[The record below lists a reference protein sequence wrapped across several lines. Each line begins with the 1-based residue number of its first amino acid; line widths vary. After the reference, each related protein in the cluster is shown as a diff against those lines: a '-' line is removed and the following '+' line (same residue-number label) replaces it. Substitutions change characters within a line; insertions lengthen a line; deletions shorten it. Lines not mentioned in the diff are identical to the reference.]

1 MNKNIKNIIFR
12 APYTKLLNAILLASL
27 AICGSGCSGDSGK
40 TSSDGKNIQ
49 VATGTI
55 IGFGSVIVNGIR
67 FTRKGGLADDR
78 VKLGFEN
85 NSSASEQNLRV
96 GMIVKVTGTIDA
108 ATDTG
113 EYESIE
119 FQPEIRGPL
128 DTGGVDTA
136 AGTLTIMGRKVQI
149 DTNTNFEN
157 IRDLTEI
164 GSELQAERQP
174 ELEIS
179 GNLDNATG
187 ILHATRVARK
197 ADDFNALPDKVVQ
210 IKGEISNANIAGGS
224 FNIGSV
230 TVKLDTA
237 ALGAGTVRADIAD
250 GAVFEVKGTLN
261 GTAITAINVEKKAAV
276 EAMMNSLVCIKGT
289 ATGGIDDKTL
299 TINGPNGAI
308 TVNASAASFQI
319 GDASATSAIAAAG
332 ASVEVEGVLQPDGSI
347 AATRVYTETERTVKL
362 EGNALAGAFNAT
374 ASTLTLN
381 GVKMD
386 ITATT
391 RLVANK
397 GKALDL
403 ANIATGDHLQIVGL
417 FDGNTGKVKASQVQ
431 VTTASTDTFIQGPVT
446 AAAAPNLTLIGTI
459 SVDTSHVDQT
469 LNFLDD
475 RNVTPVKFGSRAA
488 FFAAVKTDGLT
499 TVRAVGSLTGT
510 SLSAT
515 KVLLE

>member
-1 MNKNIKNIIFR
+1 MNENILFR
-12 APYTKLLNAILLASL
+12 TSCSRLLNVILLASL
-27 AICGSGCSGDSGK
+27 TLCGFGCSPDSGK
-40 TSSDGKNIQ
+40 STDSKNIQ

-55 IGFGSVIVNGIR
+55 IGFGSVIVNGVR
-67 FTRKGGLADDR
+67 FTRKGGLPDNR
-78 VKLGFEN
+78 IKLGFEN
-85 NSSASEQNLRV
+85 NSSAGEENLRV

-128 DTGGVDTA
+128 DANGVDTTK
-136 AGTLTIMGRKVQI
+136 GMLTVMGRKIQI

-164 GSELQAERQP
+164 NSELQAERHP

-179 GNLDNATG
+179 GNLDNTTG

-197 ADDFNALPDKVVQ
+197 ADDFSEVPDKIVQ
-210 IKGEISNANIAGGS
+210 IKGKIWNANAADGS
-224 FNIGSV
+224 FTIDSV
-230 TVKLDTA
+230 TVKLDAA
-237 ALGAGTVRADIAD
+237 ALGANTVRADIAD
-250 GAVFEVKGTLN
+250 GAIFEVKGKLD
-261 GTAITAINVEKKAAV
+261 GTVITAINAEKKAAV
-276 EAMMNSLVCIKGT
+276 DAVMNSVVCIKGT
-289 ATGGIDDKTL
+289 ATGGIDDKTF

-308 TVNASAASFQI
+308 TVNTTAASFQN

-332 ASVEVEGVLQPDGSI
+332 ASLEVEGILQPDGSI
-347 AATRVYTETERTVKL
+347 AASRVYTETEKSVKL
-362 EGNALAGAFNAT
+362 EGNALAGAFNSSAG
-374 ASTLTLN
+374 TLTLN
-381 GVKMD
+381 GIQMD

-397 GKALDL
+397 GMALDL
-403 ANIATGDHLQIVGL
+403 AKIAAGDHLQVVGL
-417 FDGNTGKVKASQVQ
+417 FDGKTGKVKASQVQ

-446 AAAAPNLTLIGTI
+446 AAAAPKLTLIGKI
-459 SVDTSHVDQT
+459 LVDTSNVDQA

-475 RNVTPVKFGSRAA
+475 RNVTPIKFGSQAA
-488 FFAAVKTDGLT
+488 FFAAVKIDGLT
-499 TVRAVGSLTGT
+499 TVRAVGTLTGT